1 MDTLDKELVSV
12 KTTEWRENWNESSK
26 PFLCIYIDNFI
37 VPESKFYRFLDL
49 VNPAGTPFNMVLIF
63 SFTYSHF

>member
-26 PFLCIYIDNFI
+26 PFLFIYIDNFI

-63 SFTYSHF
+63 SSTYSHF